1 MPEGP
6 SLYLVKES
14 LELFINKKIKQ
25 ASGNAK
31 VNMALLS
38 NKVIIDFKTWGK
50 QLFIFIRHGPVIR
63 IHFLMFGSYSIDKQ
77 SPTAVCGFAL
87 KWVKEKY
94 FFIPAL

>member
-6 SLYLVKES
+6 NLYLVKES

-38 NKVIIDFKTWGK
+38 NKVIIDFKT
-50 QLFIFIRHGPVIR
+50 
-63 IHFLMFGSYSIDKQ
+63 
-77 SPTAVCGFAL
+77 
-87 KWVKEKY
+87 
-94 FFIPAL
+94 